1 MPIDCV
7 DVADQTAL
15 MIAAGSNSTGV
26 IRWLLQKG
34 ADVNKRDYAGY
45 TLVHFAAWK
54 NSTEAIAML
63 VEHGAS
69 INITNNRDEKPIDLA
84 RRYGNE
90 AAVYMLEQ
98 L

>member
-15 MIAAGSNSTGV
+15 MIVAGSNSTGV
-26 IRWLLQKG
+26 IRRLLQKG